1 MNTKYMVF
9 VFGSNMSGIH
19 GAGAAAYAHKKLG
32 APWGKGE
39 GCYSGNDVPR
49 FTYAL
54 PTKGYRIEPLQIQDI
69 RAAVDR
75 FIAFA
80 MAEPNMK
87 FQVTQVGC
95 GLGGFTKEQIAP
107 LFFDAP
113 LNCFF
118 DEAWENILGDDFEYW
133 GTFP

>member
-1 MNTKYMVF
+1 MNTSQMVF
-9 VFGSNMSGIH
+9 VFGSNRSGIH
-19 GAGAAAYAHKKLG
+19 GAGAAAHAHRNLR

-39 GCYSGNDVPR
+39 GFHDHGPR
-49 FTYAL
+49 MKTYAL
-54 PTKGYRIEPLQIQDI
+54 PTKGKGITKITLDEVRVHINT
-69 RAAVDR
+69 
-75 FIAFA
+75 FITYAINN
-80 MAEPNMK
+80 PSMK

-113 LNCFF
+113 INCFF
-118 DEAWENILGDDFEYW
+118 DEAWEDILGDEYEYW